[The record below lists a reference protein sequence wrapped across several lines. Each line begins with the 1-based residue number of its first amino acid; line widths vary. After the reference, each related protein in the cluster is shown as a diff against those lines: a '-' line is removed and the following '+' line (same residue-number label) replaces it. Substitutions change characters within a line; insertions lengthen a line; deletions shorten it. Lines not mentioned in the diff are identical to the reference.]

1 MDKPLILVT
10 NDDGITAPG
19 IRALVGVMR
28 RIGDVVVVAP
38 DKPQSGM
45 AHAITVTLPLR
56 YHLINDE
63 PGCKEFSVNGT
74 PVDCVKLAEK
84 ILLPRKPDLIVS
96 GINHGSNASI
106 NILYSG
112 TMAAVLEGCMIG
124 VPSIGFSLCDYSHH
138 ADFAPSGPWV
148 EKIARKVLENGLPGQ
163 TCLNVNIP
171 AVNGSTIRGIA
182 VGRQGEGRWEEEF
195 DHRIDPRNREY
206 FWITGTF
213 NGHENLPGTDNHALN
228 SHMISVVPVHYDLTA
243 HQQIRHIEN
252 IFNDAE
258 QE

>member
-19 IRALVGVMR
+19 IRALTEVMR

-56 YHLINDE
+56 YHLVLDE
-63 PGCKEFSVNGT
+63 PGHKEFSVNGT

-106 NILYSG
+106 NVLYSG
-112 TMAAVLEGCMIG
+112 TMAAVLEGCMMG
-124 VPSIGFSLCDYSHH
+124 VPSIGFSLCDYSYY
-138 ADFAPSGPWV
+138 ADFRPSDPWI
-148 EKIARKVLENGLPGQ
+148 EKIAGKVLKNGLPLR

-171 AVNGSTIRGIA
+171 AVNGTAIRGIA

-195 DHRIDPRNREY
+195 DHRIDPRNRAY

-213 NGHENLPGTDNHALN
+213 NGHEDLPGTDNHALN
-228 SHMISVVPVHYDLTA
+228 SHLISVVPVHYDLTA
-243 HQQIRHIEN
+243 HSHIHHIEELLK
-252 IFNDAE
+252 DDK